1 MAALI
6 THLRNGT
13 VVQDFSNIRFYRCLA
28 VKFYTRSI
36 IMPTPAF
43 STEPLTEADYICVAG
58 DLLSRMMSKLQSL
71 EANNQRLALAMT
83 TAGHDLR
90 QRLHL
95 LLGTVELLT
104 SSAERSRS
112 MDLGQRAKTVI
123 FRLAGELE
131 QLALQAERD
140 HNRAPT
146 AAYCFVISNLLGQ
159 LKSDWECE
167 AAAKYLDFRVGPAD
181 YLVESDQRHLAVIMN
196 NLVGNAVR
204 HTKQGCVTVSST
216 IDGAFVVLSV
226 TDTGPGISD
235 EDIRR
240 SFSFSSRLRGFNE
253 GMGLGLSIAR
263 KTAEMLGH
271 EFAVSTGKNGGTCV
285 RLYVPLAKSCA
296 YSGLPSPID
305 TFVQYSRVQDSGQ
318 ID

>member
-1 MAALI
+1 MR
-6 THLRNGT
+6 LRNGT
-13 VVQDFSNIRFYRCLA
+13 AVQDFSNIRFYRRL
-28 VKFYTRSI
+28 VLKSYTRSV

-43 STEPLTEADYICVAG
+43 DTEPLAETDYICVAG
-58 DLLSRMMSKLQSL
+58 DLLSTMMSKLQSL

-112 MDLGQRAKTVI
+112 MELSQRAKTVI

-131 QLALQAERD
+131 QLALQAQRD
-140 HNRAPT
+140 HNRPASGS
-146 AAYCFVISNLLGQ
+146 CGFLISNLLGQ
-159 LKSDWECE
+159 LKGDWECE
-167 AAAKYLDFRVGPAD
+167 AAAKYLHFRVAQAN
-181 YLVESDQRHLAVIMN
+181 YRVESDQRLLAVIMN

-204 HTKQGCVTVSST
+204 HTKQGAVTVSST
-216 IDGAFVVLSV
+216 IDGAFLVLSV

-240 SFSFSSRLRGFNE
+240 SFSFSSRLRGLNE

-285 RLYVPLAKSCA
+285 RLYVPLAKSCP
-296 YSGLPSPID
+296 YSALPSPID

-318 ID
+318 IE